1 MRIGSAEVQP
11 IRREGVSNIVIEQ
24 LLGFVAAGQLA
35 PGDKLPSERQLA
47 ETFGVSRPT
56 IREAMRALNALGV
69 VDIRHGGGV
78 FVTGLSAADLLQPLT
93 FFLTLEDVTVE
104 KLYAARR
111 LIEGEI
117 AALAA
122 LNAGAEDIAWLE
134 QSLADQ
140 KDTLRDPG
148 RYRAV
153 DTDFHRR
160 LAEMADNPF
169 LARAAQSMNILG
181 LEFRKTASES
191 QDVLAGSV
199 RDHEAIVA
207 AIRAGDGPAARAA
220 MEQHMNFVLRTTR
233 EQPSVNQ

>member
-122 LNAGAEDIAWLE
+122 LNAGEGDIAWLE

-140 KDTLRDPG
+140 KDTLHDPG

-199 RDHEAIVA
+199 RDHKAIVA

-220 MEQHMNFVLRTTR
+220 MERHMDFVLHTTR
-233 EQPSVNQ
+233 EQPLVNE